1 MCEREYPGK
10 KEGILQE
17 KHRCRPVK
25 PQIAGAQ
32 LVGTFNDKWFLLKIL
47 SFKKK
52 TKRQSIPS
60 PLPREMMMFPKPSK
74 IIDL

>member
-25 PQIAGAQ
+25 PQIARAQ

-52 TKRQSIPS
+52 PNDSQFLVPYPVK
-60 PLPREMMMFPKPSK
+60 
-74 IIDL
+74 